1 MEKRVSCRAVVFQNN
16 HLLAMYRNK
25 NGNEYYTLPG
35 GGIENNESEIEC
47 VKRECLEEF
56 GIVVEPIKKLYILE
70 DMKTIQNYY
79 YCEWISGE
87 IGTGTGEEFQ
97 EDNGKGVYIPSKL
110 NFNELSSFPVVPQE
124 IKERILNDYN
134 AAENFKGD
142 RFSTVEKVVKI
153 ETNFNG

>member
-1 MEKRVSCRAVVFQNN
+1 
-16 HLLAMYRNK
+16 MYRNK

-124 IKERILNDYN
+124 IKERIFHILYI
-134 AAENFKGD
+134 G
-142 RFSTVEKVVKI
+142 
-153 ETNFNG
+153 

>member
-1 MEKRVSCRAVVFQNN
+1 MEKRISCRAIVFQKNN
-16 HLLAMYRNK
+16 LLAMYRNK

-35 GGIENNESEIEC
+35 GGMERNESEIEC

-79 YCEWISGE
+79 YCNWVSGE

-97 EDNGKGVYIPSKL
+97 GDNGKGVYIPSKL
-110 NFNELSSFPVVPQE
+110 NIRDLQDLPVVPPE
-124 IKERILNDYN
+124 IKERIIKDYN
-134 AAENFKGD
+134 SDVNFVGD
-142 RFSTVEKVVKI
+142 RFAGVESIVKI